1 MDIVGP
7 FKPSKSGNKYIITA
21 VDHFTKHLEA
31 EAVEDI
37 EATTVNEFTLNHF
50 YFRHGSPEILFTDNG
65 KQLNVAHLN
74 QLILN
79 SLGSVLKNSTPYHPQ
94 ANGQVER
101 VNGILKDIISK
112 YSNASGSEDWDNFL
126 SLAVFSYN
134 TSVHSLT
141 GFTPFYLLHGREAR
155 SLFDNNLPDITLPK
169 DLNKKHIDYA
179 KELVERLKSAN
190 GMTKEHIHNRL
201 SLYNK
206 PKVVLESL
214 QLSRDKLFNVKP
226 RFNINDLVY
235 VYTPVIRDNKIK
247 KLATFW
253 EGPYRILRVINA
265 LVFEVLI
272 KNKPSLIHVAR
283 LKPCYV
289 RRSSRTR
296 SMSQP
301 TIIDNNINQIIVD
314 CNIND
319 LYD

>member
-1 MDIVGP
+1 
-7 FKPSKSGNKYIITA
+7 
-21 VDHFTKHLEA
+21 
-31 EAVEDI
+31 
-37 EATTVNEFTLNHF
+37 
-50 YFRHGSPEILFTDNG
+50 LFTDNG

-74 QLILN
+74 QLIFN
-79 SLGSVLKNSTPYHPQ
+79 SLGSTLKNATPYHPQ

-112 YSNASGSEDWDNFL
+112 YSTSTGSDDWDNFL
-126 SLAVFSYN
+126 NLAVFSYN

-155 SLFDNNLPDITLPK
+155 SLFDNNLPDIILPK
-169 DLNKKHIDYA
+169 DLNKNHIGYA
-179 KELVERLKSAN
+179 KELVERLKYSTELTSERIN
-190 GMTKEHIHNRL
+190 NRL
-201 SLYNK
+201 SIYNK
-206 PKVVLESL
+206 PKVILESL
-214 QLSRDKLFNVKP
+214 QMTKEQLYNVKP
-226 RFNINDLVY
+226 RFNVNDLVY

-253 EGPYRILRVINA
+253 EGPYRILRIVSTLI
-265 LVFEVLI
+265 FEVLI